1 MVATFNNSHQSN
13 RHVLLTGG
21 TGLVGTAVGQM
32 LVGNGWDVIVVSR
45 NPEAAS
51 LRCPYPAQHVSWDQ
65 VKAAN
70 VPSVDTVVHL
80 AGESVA
86 SGLWTK
92 AQRERILSSRVQSAK
107 TLVKLFRSQEK
118 WPSVWINA
126 SAVGFYGDR
135 GDELLTEESAKG
147 TGFLSDVTQA
157 WEEALLEIPETV
169 RVVKLRFGV
178 VLAPRGGALRAMLP
192 VMRLGLGGVLGDGKQ
207 ALSWVHIDDVVQ
219 LVKFAMVHS
228 QVHGVYNAVAPG
240 VVSNAAFTKALSRVL
255 RRPLLFPAPKF
266 LLKCLGDFS
275 SVFLGSQNV
284 SSEKIQSLGFKFE
297 FQNIDRALSNLL
309 DYQFRWGV
317 HEQFQEQWIPKK
329 IPEVFPFFCNE
340 TNLERLTP
348 PLIEFKVQGKST
360 PQVAEGTLI
369 DYKLKIHGL
378 PVQWRTKI
386 LEWKPNEKFID
397 TQLSGPYK
405 LWHHTHEFIDLG
417 GGTLL
422 RDRVLFKL
430 PLWPLGGFML
440 PLIKADVAKIFAF
453 RRQVI
458 RQLFGP

>member
-1 MVATFNNSHQSN
+1 MVGIVKNSQQSK
-13 RHVLLTGG
+13 RQVLLTGG

-32 LVGNGWDVIVVSR
+32 LVRNGWDVIVVSR
-45 NPEAAS
+45 NPMAAS
-51 LRCPYPAQHVSWDQ
+51 LTCPYPARHVSWDQ
-65 VKAAN
+65 VNAADIPR
-70 VPSVDTVVHL
+70 VEAVVHL

-86 SGLWTK
+86 SGPWTK

-107 TLVKLFRSQEK
+107 TLVELFRRQEK

-135 GDELLTEESAKG
+135 GDEVLTEESANG

-157 WEEALLEIPETV
+157 WEDALLEIPETV
-169 RVVKLRFGV
+169 RVVRLRIGM
-178 VLAPRGGALRAMLP
+178 VLSARGGALGAMLP

-207 ALSWVHIDDVVQ
+207 LLSWIHIDDLVQ
-219 LVKFAMVHS
+219 MMEFAISNSH
-228 QVHGVYNAVAPG
+228 VHGVYNAVAPG
-240 VVSNAAFTKALSRVL
+240 VVSNAAFTKALSRVV
-255 RRPLLFPAPKF
+255 RRPLVLPAPKF
-266 LLKCLGDFS
+266 LLKCLGEFS
-275 SVFLGSQNV
+275 TIFLGSQNV
-284 SSEKIQSLGFKFE
+284 SSGKIQSLGFRFN
-297 FQNIDRALSNLL
+297 FQNIDSALSNLL

-317 HEQFQEQWIPKK
+317 HENFQEQWIPKK

-378 PVQWRTKI
+378 PVRWRTKI

-430 PLWPLGGFML
+430 PLWPLGDFML
-440 PLIKADVAKIFAF
+440 PLIRADVAKIFAF
-453 RRQVI
+453 RRKVI
-458 RQLFGP
+458 QQLFGP